1 MNFKINNENELS
13 SQIIKGILLFLLFN
27 VVERIFKSLFYL
39 T

>member
-1 MNFKINNENELS
+1 MNFKINNENDLS
-13 SQIIKGILLFLLFN
+13 SQIIKGILLFLFN